1 MLMQAQGR
9 ADLQGPDEDGPSSDD
24 TRGIPR
30 SEQEYVVPS
39 TGAKATLADAKAL
52 LYRFCI
58 RLPSDRC
65 GHILFGAQLCPALTP
80 LHGRL

>member
-1 MLMQAQGR
+1 MQAQGR
-9 ADLQGPDEDGPSSDD
+9 ADLQGPDEEGFPSED

-39 TGAKATLADAKAL
+39 TGAKVTLADAKSL
-52 LYRFCI
+52 LFRFCN

-65 GHILFGAQLCPALTP
+65 EHFLCGAQFCPALTP